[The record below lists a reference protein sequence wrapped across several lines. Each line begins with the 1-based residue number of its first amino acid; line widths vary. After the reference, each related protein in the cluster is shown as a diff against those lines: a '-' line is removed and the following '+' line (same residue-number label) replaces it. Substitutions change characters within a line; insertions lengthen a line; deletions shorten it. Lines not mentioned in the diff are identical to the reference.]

1 MLAGAVAAEAVFSL
15 PGLGQ
20 LLLEAA
26 QTRDIPVVQGVL
38 LVVSTFVIVIN
49 LVVNTV
55 LGLLYRS
62 ADGVGV

>member
-1 MLAGAVAAEAVFSL
+1 
-15 PGLGQ
+15 
-20 LLLEAA
+20 
-26 QTRDIPVVQGVL
+26 
-38 LVVSTFVIVIN
+38 VIVIN

>member
-1 MLAGAVAAEAVFSL
+1 
-15 PGLGQ
+15 
-20 LLLEAA
+20 
-26 QTRDIPVVQGVL
+26 VVQGVL